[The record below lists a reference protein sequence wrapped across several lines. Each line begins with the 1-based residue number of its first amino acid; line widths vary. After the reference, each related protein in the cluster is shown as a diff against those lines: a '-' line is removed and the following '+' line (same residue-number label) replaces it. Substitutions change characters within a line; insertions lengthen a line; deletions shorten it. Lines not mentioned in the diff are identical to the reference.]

1 MTAAV
6 GRGKIPGQML
16 MEKNRLGIIWERGSR
31 SPPPCSSHCD
41 KLCFLS
47 LGRSKDLHAFEE
59 AKAEDAADGIPTKS
73 LAQTFQTAHL
83 LFEASQQFGVLE

>member
-1 MTAAV
+1 MDQIGLVKAH
-6 GRGKIPGQML
+6 
-16 MEKNRLGIIWERGSR
+16 LGGAI
-31 SPPPCSSHCD
+31 
-41 KLCFLS
+41 
-47 LGRSKDLHAFEE
+47 SKETYMQYANEIFEE